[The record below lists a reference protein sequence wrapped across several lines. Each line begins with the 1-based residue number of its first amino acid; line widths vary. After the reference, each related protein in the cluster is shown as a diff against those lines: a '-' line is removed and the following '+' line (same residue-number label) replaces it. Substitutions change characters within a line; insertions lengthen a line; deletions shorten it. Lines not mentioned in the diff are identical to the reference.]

1 MTAATRVRLVI
12 GALTLVLSAAPRVAA
27 AQAGQPVAS
36 PGHPIELAVGGFAF
50 GETSYGTTTAEF
62 IANNGS
68 RLTVFQADTVLR
80 PGFGLDLHFGIG
92 LTPAFA
98 IEGSGSWTRADF
110 RTRVTDDVEGVG
122 ETVIKEPLTRFA
134 VEGAALWMFA
144 RGGKTNWF
152 IRGSAGWMRDLTGN
166 DSLVEDGIAG
176 SVGGGL
182 KYLWNPGARGGFR
195 ATGFRIE
202 GRALLHKRG
211 LVPGPDR
218 ERLRVTPAVAG
229 SLIFGF

>member
-1 MTAATRVRLVI
+1 
-12 GALTLVLSAAPRVAA
+12 
-27 AQAGQPVAS
+27 
-36 PGHPIELAVGGFAF
+36 
-50 GETSYGTTTAEF
+50 
-62 IANNGS
+62 
-68 RLTVFQADTVLR
+68 
-80 PGFGLDLHFGIG
+80 
-92 LTPAFA
+92 
-98 IEGSGSWTRADF
+98 
-110 RTRVTDDVEGVG
+110 
-122 ETVIKEPLTRFA
+122 
-134 VEGAALWMFA
+134 
-144 RGGKTNWF
+144 
-152 IRGSAGWMRDLTGN
+152 MRDLTGN

-176 SVGGGL
+176 SVGGGM